1 MTGYMAFQATISL
14 VLLIIF
20 MVIEKS
26 SANCRCGVEGINNS
40 NNGNRVSGGAEIN
53 PVRVFSYR
61 YTVAVLVCVA
71 DNTGLFVAKSEP
83 QEGRTPMK
91 IVFYKILRSF
101 MFSGKQV
108 SLACENF
115 SAFRGN
121 FTLWRHTCIQ
131 EICGHCCALHG

>member
-71 DNTGLFVAKSEP
+71 DNTAWFV
-83 QEGRTPMK
+83 
-91 IVFYKILRSF
+91 
-101 MFSGKQV
+101 
-108 SLACENF
+108 
-115 SAFRGN
+115 
-121 FTLWRHTCIQ
+121 
-131 EICGHCCALHG
+131 CCQI